1 MEVIARIGSF
11 TLMHKW
17 VEETIDSV
25 SGVLLASFFAV
36 PALRSVV
43 GIGQA
48 AYFALTGLILG
59 IVAVKLWMFRTRRLG
74 TYERWFVGASL
85 LLFGWLLATVFW
97 TASNAQYAEDALLVV
112 GLAVLVA
119 SIPFII
125 EENTLKAAI
134 GTLSIIGCAVGAYV
148 LYGYATVDSL
158 GGYDVIFGEFYL
170 TIAQSIGASTVALT
184 VYTLFAERR
193 RWWQFLAVP
202 FLFVTLALSL
212 ARGAFLFAIFVVVIA
227 VFYALYRRPLRR
239 SSVGAYLKSLAGRT
253 VGTGAVVGVGAII
266 FAVALTVEK
275 TARRLL
281 VLLSGGGSSVA
292 LRLQLWRSSWDSIGE
307 APVLGHGLGSN
318 GMMAGATEASY
329 PHNFLLQVWLDG
341 GIIAALLTVLVVSLP
356 LWAFLRSDERA
367 GATKLSLLGVFI
379 FMVLEYS
386 KSYNFYTSRL
396 LFIFCALAV
405 SSFHISTDGSRE

>member
-1 MEVIARIGSF
+1 MREWIEKHLDF
-11 TLMHKW
+11 
-17 VEETIDSV
+17 V
-25 SGVLLASFFAV
+25 SGVLLASFFAI

-43 GIGQA
+43 GIGPA
-48 AYFALTGLILG
+48 AYFVLIGLILG
-59 IVAVKLWMFRTRRLG
+59 ILLIKLWMGRTRRLG
-74 TYERWFVGASL
+74 ANERWFVGSSLFLFAWL
-85 LLFGWLLATVFW
+85 LLSVIW
-97 TASNAQYAEDALLVV
+97 TASNEQYAEDALLVV
-112 GLAVLVA
+112 GLVALVA

-125 EENTLKAAI
+125 GKNTLKAAI
-134 GTLSIIGCAVGAYV
+134 GTLSAIGCAVGAY
-148 LYGYATVDSL
+148 LIYGYATADSL
-158 GGYDVIFGEFYL
+158 AGYNVIFEEFYL
-170 TIAQSIGASTVALT
+170 TVAQSIGAATVGLT
-184 VYTLFAERR
+184 VYTLFAKRR
-193 RWWQFLAVP
+193 RWWQFLAIP

-212 ARGAFLFAIFVVVIA
+212 ARGAFLFAVFVVVLA

-239 SSVGAYLKSLAGRT
+239 SSIGAYLKSIGGRMA
-253 VGTGAVVGVGAII
+253 GTGAVIGVGAVV

-292 LRLQLWRSSWDSIGE
+292 LRLQLWRESWESIGQ
-307 APVLGHGLGSN
+307 APILGHGLGSN

-341 GIIAALLTVLVVSLP
+341 GILAALLVVLVISLP
-356 LWAFLRSDERA
+356 FVAFLASDRKA
-367 GATKLSLLGVFI
+367 GARRLSLLGVFV

-405 SSFHISTDGSRE
+405 SSFQIAVRRERG